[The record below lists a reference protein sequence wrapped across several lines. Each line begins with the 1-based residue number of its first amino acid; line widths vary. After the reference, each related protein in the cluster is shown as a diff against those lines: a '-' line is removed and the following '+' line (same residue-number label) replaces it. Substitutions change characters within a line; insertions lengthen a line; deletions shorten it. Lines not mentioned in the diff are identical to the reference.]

1 MKSRMKERGGEREGR
16 RGRAHRFNGVFNC
29 DVLPVVLD
37 VEGGAEEV
45 AEAVE
50 RKKYQSLRCC
60 WHRITGEKEIEKEQ
74 AIGQQRDFLDL

>member
-1 MKSRMKERGGEREGR
+1 MLPSGHPQNFEAGKDEKQDERKGREREGR

-45 AEAVE
+45 AETVE
-50 RKKYQSLRCC
+50 RLKCQSLRCC
-60 WHRITGEKEIEKEQ
+60 WHRRIGEK
-74 AIGQQRDFLDL
+74 